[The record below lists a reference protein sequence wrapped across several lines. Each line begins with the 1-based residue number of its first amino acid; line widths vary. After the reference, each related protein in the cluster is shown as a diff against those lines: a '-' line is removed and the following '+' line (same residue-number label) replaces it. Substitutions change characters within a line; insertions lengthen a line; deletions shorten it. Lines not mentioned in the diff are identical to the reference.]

1 MRRLLT
7 NDTTP
12 WLSLITL
19 SIAFWVIESLIHLA
33 VFGGH
38 GLMSNL
44 FRPNLHELWM
54 RIVVLLML
62 VAIAFVWS
70 AALRARRRQIE
81 RLEIYQRRL
90 RELSARIVLGDGE
103 ERRDLSDR
111 LHEQVGQS
119 LAAARLFLASIEED
133 SCDCREQDALRSV
146 ERIVDRAIAECREI
160 AQELSPPVLDE
171 YGLEP
176 ALETLANRVMRQT
189 GKSVE
194 FAGDT
199 DTRPP
204 LARET
209 LLAAFQVL
217 AEVVENAASDPRTS
231 TVRVSAASSVGGVS
245 VTVEWDA
252 DSDDDLFAITERI
265 REVGGSVERR
275 ASELGSTVTLRAP
288 IQAA

>member
-1 MRRLLT
+1 MFLV
-7 NDTTP
+7 
-12 WLSLITL
+12 TL
-19 SIAFWVIESLIHLA
+19 SIAFWVIESVIHLA
-33 VFGGH
+33 VFGGQ
-38 GLMSNL
+38 GLLRTL
-44 FRPNLHELWM
+44 FQPDLHELWM

-62 VAIAFVWS
+62 VVIALVWS
-70 AALRARRRQIE
+70 AALRARRRQVE

-119 LAAARLFLASIEED
+119 LAAARLFLASIEEN

-176 ALETLANRVMRQT
+176 ALETLVNRVMRQT

-194 FAGDT
+194 FAGDA
-199 DTRPP
+199 DTRMP

-217 AEVVENAASDPRTS
+217 AEVVEAAASDPHTS
-231 TVRVSAASSVGGVS
+231 TVRVSAVSFTDEVS

-252 DSDDDLFAITERI
+252 TSRDDLFSIRERI
-265 REVGGSVERR
+265 CEVGGSVELR
-275 ASELGSTVTLRAP
+275 AGEQGSTVTLRAP
-288 IQAA
+288 FQAA

>member
-1 MRRLLT
+1 MFLVA
-7 NDTTP
+7 
-12 WLSLITL
+12 LSL
-19 SIAFWVIESLIHLA
+19 AFWVVESLIHLA
-33 VFGGH
+33 VFGGQ
-38 GLMSNL
+38 GLLRNL
-44 FRPNLHELWM
+44 FRPDLHELWM

-62 VAIAFVWS
+62 ATIALVWS
-70 AALRARRRQIE
+70 GALRARRRQIE
-81 RLEIYQRRL
+81 RLEVYQRRL
-90 RELSARIVLGDGE
+90 RELSARIVIGDGE
-103 ERRDLSDR
+103 ERRELSDR

-119 LAAARLFLASIEED
+119 LAAARLFLASIEDEA
-133 SCDCREQDALRSV
+133 CDCREQEALRSV

-199 DTRPP
+199 DSRTP

-217 AEVVENAASDPRTS
+217 AEVVESAASDPLTS
-231 TVRVSAASSVGGVS
+231 TVRVSAGSSEDGVS

-252 DSDDDLFAITERI
+252 RSDEDLFSIKERI
-265 REVGGSVERR
+265 REVGGSVERTAGER
-275 ASELGSTVTLRAP
+275 GSTVTLRAP
-288 IQAA
+288 FHAA